1 MKSNTKI
8 FSFTTLDML
17 TIKDSGYAKI
27 SSANPL
33 YLIFNDI
40 NGYLEEIDEKI
51 SIWR

>member
-8 FSFTTLDML
+8 VSFTTLDML

-33 YLIFNDI
+33 YLIFNNV
-40 NGYLEEIDEKI
+40 NGYLEETDEKI
-51 SIWR
+51 SI